1 LFEILFVG
9 GLLQPGGSYV
19 DDGSPI
25 CPWAIVNAKDPDEV
39 DEFKKYIDVQN
50 KLIRR

>member
-1 LFEILFVG
+1 M
-9 GLLQPGGSYV
+9 QPGGNYI

-25 CPWAIVNAKDPDEV
+25 CQWAIVNAKDAASAD
-39 DEFKKYIDVQN
+39 DLKKYIDVQN

>member
-9 GLLQPGGSYV
+9 GLLQPGGNYI
-19 DDGSPI
+19 DDGSPV
-25 CPWAIVNAKDPDEV
+25 CPWAIVNAKDPASADEL
-39 DEFKKYIDVQN
+39 KKYIDVQN